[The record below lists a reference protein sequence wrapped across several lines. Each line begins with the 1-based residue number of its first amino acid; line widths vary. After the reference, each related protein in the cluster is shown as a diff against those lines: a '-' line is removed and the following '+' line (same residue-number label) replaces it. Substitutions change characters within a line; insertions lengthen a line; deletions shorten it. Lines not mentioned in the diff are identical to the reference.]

1 MKTLTLIFL
10 SALCSIGLMAQEGSV
25 NKKEFKIH
33 SNSRDQNPARIDKNN
48 MRLELKKENLTTQ
61 KLKPE
66 HRNRPHFDKKDKKQ
80 MEHKEKRVRERK
92 ERNHLR
98 ERKGK

>member
-10 SALCSIGLMAQEGSV
+10 SALCSIGLIAQEGSGS
-25 NKKEFKIH
+25 KKEFKIH
-33 SNSRDQNPARIDKNN
+33 GNSRDQNPTRIDKNN
-48 MRLELKKENLTTQ
+48 MRLELKKENHPTQ

-66 HRNRPHFDKKDKKQ
+66 PRNRPHFDKKDKKQ

-92 ERNHLR
+92 ERKDLH